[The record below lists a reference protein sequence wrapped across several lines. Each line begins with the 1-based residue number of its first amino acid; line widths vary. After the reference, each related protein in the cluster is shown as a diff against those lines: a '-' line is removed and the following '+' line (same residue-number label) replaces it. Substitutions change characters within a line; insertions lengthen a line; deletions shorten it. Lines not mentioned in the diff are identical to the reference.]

1 MRTASIFSSERE
13 RMKKSGKKK
22 RMPKFRRQEWF
33 RFRRL
38 GEKWRR
44 PRGKDSKMRMGKS
57 GKPAMPSVGYKSPK
71 LLRGLHPS
79 GLAEVMVSS
88 PRDIEGVNPSRQAV
102 RIASS
107 VGRRKREQILARAK
121 ELGIKVLNP
130 EVKKRGA
137 EGTEETGG

>member
-1 MRTASIFSSERE
+1 
-13 RMKKSGKKK
+13 MKKSSKKN

-44 PRGKDSKMRMGKS
+44 PRGKDSKMRLGKR

-71 LLRGLHPS
+71 LTRGLHPS
-79 GLAEVMVSS
+79 GLVEVLVNSLK
-88 PRDIEGVNPSRQAV
+88 DIEGLNPSRQAV

-107 VGRRKREQILARAK
+107 VGRRKREQIITRAK
-121 ELGIKVLNP
+121 ELGIRVLNP
-130 EVKKRGA
+130 EVKERGA
-137 EGTEETGG
+137 EGTEETSG

>member
-1 MRTASIFSSERE
+1 MR
-13 RMKKSGKKK
+13 KSGRKK

-44 PRGKDSKMRMGKS
+44 PRGKDSKMRMGRS

-71 LLRGLHPS
+71 LTRGLHPS

-88 PRDIEGVNPSRQAV
+88 LRDIEGVNSSRQAV
-102 RIASS
+102 RITSS

-121 ELGIKVLNP
+121 ELGIRVLNP

-137 EGTEETGG
+137 ESTEETSG